1 MQSKGVIKDTDAV
14 KEAVDLILAED
25 ITFNESD
32 YNLARGCQ
40 DLGAAE
46 DVDDNRSDIDLVRG
60 GQDPNAILETLLTNW
75 ANILC
80 NKDEGRGLMKWI

>member
-1 MQSKGVIKDTDAV
+1 MQSKGVTKDTDAV

-25 ITFNESD
+25 IPFSESD
-32 YNLARGCQ
+32 SNLARGCQ

-46 DVDDNRSDIDLVRG
+46 DVDDNGSDIDLVRG

-80 NKDEGRGLMKWI
+80 NIDKGRD